1 MEEHM
6 NTNRRT
12 EPFRYTL
19 KEPVTFDL
27 HILTINGIQVPSK
40 PVRAV
45 LFDISRSGCH
55 LSLPLNIN
63 PENNLVRIGME
74 MNLTDE
80 SMYIEGILKWNKE
93 QQGSFHYGIQLDIP
107 ENDGERLPRVLRI
120 LAGEGKILVR

>member
-1 MEEHM
+1 M

-19 KEPVTFDL
+19 KEPFTFDL
-27 HILTINGIQVPSK
+27 HILTINEIPVTSK

-55 LSLPLNIN
+55 LSLPININ
-63 PENNLVRIGME
+63 LENNLVRVGME
-74 MNLTDE
+74 INLTVE
-80 SMYIEGILKWNKE
+80 PTYIEGTMKWNKE
-93 QQGSFHYGIQLDIP
+93 QDGSFHYGIQLDIP
-107 ENDGERLPRVLRI
+107 ESDRDRLPGVLRK